1 LRVFGVLTLLIA
13 GVGLYS
19 VLSYEVNRRQPEFGI
34 RVALGASRWEIGKLV
49 LRHGTLLVVAG
60 VLIGATGVI
69 AARNYVALLLY
80 NTSPSDATVIGIVA
94 VLLLL
99 TALVASIS
107 PVRRARH
114 VDPNSVLKVD

>member
-1 LRVFGVLTLLIA
+1 
-13 GVGLYS
+13 
-19 VLSYEVNRRQPEFGI
+19 
-34 RVALGASRWEIGKLV
+34 
-49 LRHGTLLVVAG
+49 
-60 VLIGATGVI
+60 VI
-69 AARNYVALLLY
+69 AARNYVAPLLY
-80 NTSPSDATVIGIVA
+80 ETSPSDATVIGIVA